1 MTVLVGGVGEL
12 FQGDLDLGRIAADR
26 LSRESFAPAVLV
38 EELHYGAVA
47 VSQRLE
53 ELRPRAFLLVGAVRR
68 GRRAGEVERCVV
80 TAPDLDVGQVQ
91 AAVGDAVTGYVG
103 IDLIIEVAGA
113 FGTLPRRTVAIEV
126 EPASLAPGEGLSP
139 AAEQGLSRALHLIRA
154 EIERQPLFD
163 LADELR
169 PLVDGDRIKASPGL
183 TQITALLAE
192 LTRVHDRARWG
203 HTFVLRDR
211 LKRALTTTHS
221 GEGMDA
227 TDWALWWALVEE
239 LDRLQALEASSSL

>member
-12 FQGDLDLGRIAADR
+12 FQGDLDLGRIAAER
-26 LSRESFAPAVLV
+26 LQRESFAPEVLI

-53 ELRPRAFLLVGAVRR
+53 ELRPSAFLLVGAVRR

-80 TAPDLDVGQVQ
+80 TAPHLDVGQVQ

-126 EPASLAPGEGLSP
+126 EPASLGPGEGLSP
-139 AAEQGLSRALHLIRA
+139 AAEQGLSQALHLVRT
-154 EIERQPLFD
+154 EIARQPLFD

-169 PLVDGDRIKASPGL
+169 PLVGGDRISVSPAL
-183 TQITALLAE
+183 TEIRALLSE
-192 LTRVHDRARWG
+192 LRRLHERARWG
-203 HTFVLRDR
+203 RSFVLRDR
-211 LKRALTTTHS
+211 LKQALTSTHS
-221 GEGMDA
+221 GEGMNS